1 MVGHLRSTC
10 FAALFML
17 GAVVPAGAQTLET
30 ARENACN
37 ALRKVHINT
46 GAIQHEATDVIV
58 DEAKAW
64 APTFN
69 SFSVSGSALRLRR
82 EAQKAMRATTGGAYP
97 EAVCRNLRPLYALSF
112 YGYVAVQNKVKLR
125 RGQLLSRCSRVSCI
139 PLSISKISEAC
150 DFSPAA
156 VPAGKPV
163 C

>member
-1 MVGHLRSTC
+1 MVRP
-10 FAALFML
+10 LFSARIAVLLIL
-17 GAVVPAGAQTLET
+17 GAASSAGAQSLEA
-30 ARENACN
+30 ARENACD

-69 SFSVSGSALRLRR
+69 SFSESGSALRLRR
-82 EAQKAMRATTGGAYP
+82 EARRAMKAATGAYP

-139 PLSISKISEAC
+139 PLSISKISGAC

-156 VPAGKPV
+156 VPAGKPA